1 MAALSV
7 VSTPP
12 RAASASKEIAPRPAQ
27 QLPRASQVVPSQVAA
42 FSKGAQLAPAPPV
55 TRFSTPA
62 SEASAMGTPARASGV
77 FPLMSTS
84 SNLSEVMHPFPT
96 SMSLTPGLFS
106 QALQPFPTS
115 MSLKPG
121 FLSQAQPGPLASM
134 SLTPGLQSQAMTPLP
149 SSMSLTPGLLS
160 QAMQPLPSSMSLTPG
175 FMSQAMPA
183 MPFPTSLTSSI
194 GHSSQVPSAALP
206 LLNPASATPPP
217 TGYLPKVP
225 SSPSEPDPMMWSEGV
240 RSLGD
245 YMAAKAMGNLPE
257 EMRRIPTPMTMFS
270 APTTF
275 FDVSTEKDG
284 LQLKPLPPLNEEDP
298 SKDMPEYPTEPE
310 KLTIGLVEPE
320 AVERCRDRYTEELD
334 GQLLEATRAIER
346 ANAEKKTRLRQE
358 FFQMREQYNNEVENE
373 LLEQARIV
381 VEKYH
386 DRLAVLQEEADR
398 QRRRLDREA
407 DTLLQESQRYYHFK
421 AEARR
426 LLGSTVP
433 LTSSMRTGPA
443 QMPHFDATVVPFP
456 TLLSH
461 SAPNLQDLLDGAKT
475 ATCAPPPPPPPPPR
489 HRDGPPPS
497 STAAARSPCTAAA
510 NMAVPSA
517 PEVQAVPVM
526 APLRSQSVVS
536 AGVSPMSRFSGLV
549 SRGVQAASPA
559 VRSPAALSMGWSPPE
574 TPRPTGP
581 TGPRPM
587 VSRSPLGDLQT
598 QPGLTAQAAP
608 KLLPPRGVS
617 GQFPDLL
624 YPQGEIMGLGGQSQT
639 ASEIVTSVV

>member
-115 MSLKPG
+115 MSATWTFGIDELDT
-121 FLSQAQPGPLASM
+121 GPAISGNDTFAIIHELD
-134 SLTPGLQSQAMTPLP
+134 TC
-149 SSMSLTPGLLS
+149 
-160 QAMQPLPSSMSLTPG
+160 
-175 FMSQAMPA
+175 
-183 MPFPTSLTSSI
+183 I

-298 SKDMPEYPTEPE
+298 SKEINFGTSEWDMPEYPTEPE

-426 LLGSTVP
+426 LFARWSE
-433 LTSSMRTGPA
+433 
-443 QMPHFDATVVPFP
+443 D
-456 TLLSH
+456 
-461 SAPNLQDLLDGAKT
+461 
-475 ATCAPPPPPPPPPR
+475 R
-489 HRDGPPPS
+489 H
-497 STAAARSPCTAAA
+497 
-510 NMAVPSA
+510 
-517 PEVQAVPVM
+517 
-526 APLRSQSVVS
+526 L
-536 AGVSPMSRFSGLV
+536 PMSRFSGLV

-624 YPQGEIMGLGGQSQT
+624 YPQGEIMGLGAHPRT